1 MVANENLVDSW
12 RAGRSRWL
20 GARNASLIPTW
31 QEGAEAANPSD
42 VARFARDGYEKNSLI
57 YSCIKEKATS
67 FGALHPQVVRADGS
81 VRRDHRM
88 VDLLRDPNPHQDG
101 QEFAEELATQ
111 FDAAGNCYVWKVA
124 VSDDPARRRALASWP
139 VQELR
144 TIRPDLVTIV
154 PGATT
159 ARDVYVVKVDGRERA
174 RIPRSQMIHIREP
187 NLTNDFYG
195 LPKIALLVREGAVD
209 LSMSDFELAFFR
221 NAGVPMGL
229 LSING
234 RVTPEEVTATKKRF
248 RDAYNGVKRW
258 FDLLVL
264 NSDKASYTPMGLPQN
279 QMEMDSTRYHVESR
293 ICSVFGVPGVIVGAR
308 YALQGGGTTTTYE
321 DAEHAFWAET
331 MVPFSMRFARAWK
344 KFLLPEFATTRD
356 EKADV
361 TYDFTVVRA
370 LQEDR
375 SRKLREVTRLVL
387 TGGFTVNQALT
398 TVGMDPV
405 AGGDF
410 YIRNGNQVVVGLDGT
425 ITPMAGGGAGPNLD
439 NPLEGAAR
447 SHRLQPV
454 AAGGGFDVDDVL
466 AEVERLTVFR
476 PREGE

>member
-1 MVANENLVDSW
+1 MNLIDSW
-12 RAGRSRWL
+12 KSGRSRWM
-20 GARNASLIPTW
+20 GAQNAALIPTW
-31 QEGAEAANPSD
+31 QLEQEAVSPHD
-42 VARFARDGYEKNSLI
+42 VAKFARDGYEQNSLI

-67 FGALHPQVVRADGS
+67 FAPLRPQVVRRDGK
-81 VRRDHRM
+81 VVADHRM
-88 VDLLRDPNPHQDG
+88 VKLLLDPNPYQDG
-101 QEFAEELATQ
+101 QEFAETAATQ
-111 FDAAGNCYVWKVA
+111 FDASGNCYIWKVP
-124 VSDDPARRRALASWP
+124 VSDDPARQRAWATYP

-144 TIRPDLVTIV
+144 LIRPDLVAIE
-154 PGATT
+154 PGRRQAE
-159 ARDVYVVKVDGRERA
+159 DVYVVKVDGQVRQ

-195 LPKIALLVREGAVD
+195 LPKIALLVREGAID

-229 LSING
+229 LSISG
-234 RVTPEEVTATKKRF
+234 RASPDEIKATKQRF
-248 RDAYNGVKRW
+248 REAYNGVKRW
-258 FDLLVL
+258 FELLVL
-264 NSDKASYTPMGLPQN
+264 NQDQATYTPMGIPQN
-279 QMEMDSTRYHVESR
+279 QMEMDGSRYHVESR

-308 YALQGGGTTTTYE
+308 YATQGGGTTTTYE

-344 KFLLPEFATTRD
+344 KSLLPEFATTRD
-356 EKADV
+356 DAADV

-375 SRKLREVTRLVL
+375 SRKLREVTRLIN

-405 AGGDF
+405 DGGDF
-410 YIRNGNQVVVGLDGT
+410 YVRNGNQVVVGLDGT
-425 ITPMAGGGAGPNLD
+425 ITLMSEGGGQGKNPD

-447 SHRLQPV
+447 VRRLAPV
-454 AAGGGFDVDDVL
+454 GRAEDLDVDAVV
-466 AEVERLTVFR
+466 AEAERLTVFR
-476 PREGE
+476 PREE